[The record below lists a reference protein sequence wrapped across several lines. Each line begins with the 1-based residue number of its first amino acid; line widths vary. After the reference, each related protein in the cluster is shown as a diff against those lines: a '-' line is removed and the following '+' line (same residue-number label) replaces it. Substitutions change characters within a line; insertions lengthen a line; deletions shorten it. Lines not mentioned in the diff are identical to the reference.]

1 LPPGWM
7 GTRATN
13 FRTANAAIGSGMFE
27 TQVTAQGWI
36 RWTPEGRCL
45 QIRGWRAGGSLA
57 VASSTPATPLV
68 SCEDPGVEPCL
79 IPCGP
84 SLSLS
89 RFEPCRVGKALSC
102 APMSCTDGPKS
113 LEKSEKRGVLIP
125 IRNSVPLLIR
135 KTAPLEV
142 VVGGRA
148 GWAHMR
154 TPLGTRLFLR
164 GVDGARECGEAVSPR
179 SALGR
184 GRGR

>member
-1 LPPGWM
+1 MEPVSGWTKISTIT
-7 GTRATN
+7 GILGVLR
-13 FRTANAAIGSGMFE
+13 GSW
-27 TQVTAQGWI
+27 GWI
-36 RWTPEGRCL
+36 RDCWAR
-45 QIRGWRAGGSLA
+45 RM
-57 VASSTPATPLV
+57 
-68 SCEDPGVEPCL
+68 PGTV
-79 IPCGP
+79 
-84 SLSLS
+84 
-89 RFEPCRVGKALSC
+89 
-102 APMSCTDGPKS
+102 PM
-113 LEKSEKRGVLIP
+113 IP

-154 TPLGTRLFLR
+154 TRLGTRLFLR

>member
-1 LPPGWM
+1 VAKRLKPV
-7 GTRATN
+7 RSKA
-13 FRTANAAIGSGMFE
+13 
-27 TQVTAQGWI
+27 
-36 RWTPEGRCL
+36 GRVV
-45 QIRGWRAGGSLA
+45 GGKI
-57 VASSTPATPLV
+57 LV
-68 SCEDPGVEPCL
+68 
-79 IPCGP
+79 
-84 SLSLS
+84 
-89 RFEPCRVGKALSC
+89 
-102 APMSCTDGPKS
+102 
-113 LEKSEKRGVLIP
+113 IP

-154 TPLGTRLFLR
+154 TLLGTRLFLR

>member
-1 LPPGWM
+1 ERPSD
-7 GTRATN
+7 
-13 FRTANAAIGSGMFE
+13 AAIARPERHSGPR
-27 TQVTAQGWI
+27 TGHPSP
-36 RWTPEGRCL
+36 R
-45 QIRGWRAGGSLA
+45 S
-57 VASSTPATPLV
+57 ASSPPT
-68 SCEDPGVEPCL
+68 
-79 IPCGP
+79 
-84 SLSLS
+84 
-89 RFEPCRVGKALSC
+89 
-102 APMSCTDGPKS
+102 
-113 LEKSEKRGVLIP
+113 LIP

-154 TPLGTRLFLR
+154 TRLGTRLFLR